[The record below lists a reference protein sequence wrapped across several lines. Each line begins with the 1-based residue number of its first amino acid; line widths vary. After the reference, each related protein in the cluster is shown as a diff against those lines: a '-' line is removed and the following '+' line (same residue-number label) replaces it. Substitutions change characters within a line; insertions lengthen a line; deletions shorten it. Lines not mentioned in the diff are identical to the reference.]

1 MDGVAGS
8 GLRSHDKYGRLIM
21 HDENGK
27 EFVQLPK
34 TRRPNG
40 TWREGKKVKPDYM
53 PQDEMA
59 AYMSKGTQVRFF
71 SHETSTPLL
80 LQRQNCELATQLHF
94 TCLVL
99 RLETIGPLHCPQ
111 E

>member
-21 HDENGK
+21 HDETGK

-71 SHETSTPLL
+71 HMKLRPHCCFKGKTMNLL
-80 LQRQNCELATQLHF
+80 HNHNL
-94 TCLVL
+94 LVL
-99 RLETIGPLHCPQ
+99 CLD
-111 E
+111 